1 MSNDFENIQKLYEEG
16 YRGLSYNQGPN
27 AKYDAAAAP
36 YGYSYRKGGLP
47 TGYPGAGGWSAYNA
61 GQAGSYGVP
70 TAFIPGSCE
79 EVEDVEAAEILNKDV
94 LKKIEELQKEADE
107 DGMNYAL
114 EQLSRLKEHIISL
127 SRGKLD

>member
-61 GQAGSYGVP
+61 GLAGSYGIP
-70 TAFIPGSCE
+70 TAVVVAGDE
-79 EVEDVEAAEILNKDV
+79 ERGVDEAEIINLDV
-94 LKKIEELQKEADE
+94 LDKLDELRDEAISERGEEDYSVLQ
-107 DGMNYAL
+107 L
-114 EQLSRLKEHIISL
+114 TRLREHIISL
-127 SRGKLD
+127 S

>member
-1 MSNDFENIQKLYEEG
+1 VSNDFENIQKLYEEG

-70 TAFIPGSCE
+70 TAVVVAGDE
-79 EVEDVEAAEILNKDV
+79 EIEAAEIINLDV
-94 LKKIEELQKEADE
+94 LDKLDDLIDESNEAEMD
-107 DGMNYAL
+107 YAVL
-114 EQLSRLKEHIISL
+114 QLSRLKEHIICL

>member
-1 MSNDFENIQKLYEEG
+1 VSNDFENIQKLYEEG

-61 GQAGSYGVP
+61 GLAGSYGIP
-70 TAFIPGSCE
+70 TAVVVAGDE
-79 EVEDVEAAEILNKDV
+79 ERGVDEAEIINLDV
-94 LKKIEELQKEADE
+94 LDKLDELRDEAISERGEEDYSVLQ
-107 DGMNYAL
+107 L
-114 EQLSRLKEHIISL
+114 TRLREHIISL
-127 SRGKLD
+127 S